1 LYTRYSDINLNDGAI
16 HGGDMQ
22 VATLGLNWW
31 LTPFFSVNMGY
42 KYIWNEKDGV
52 KGESSGLLGRLILVL
67 E

>member
-1 LYTRYSDINLNDGAI
+1 
-16 HGGDMQ
+16 
-22 VATLGLNWW
+22 
-31 LTPFFSVNMGY
+31 MGY

>member
-1 LYTRYSDINLNDGAI
+1 MVRHIYITLQENLEAKK
-16 HGGDMQ
+16 H
-22 VATLGLNWW
+22 WW
-31 LTPFFSVNMGY
+31 LTPFFTINASY